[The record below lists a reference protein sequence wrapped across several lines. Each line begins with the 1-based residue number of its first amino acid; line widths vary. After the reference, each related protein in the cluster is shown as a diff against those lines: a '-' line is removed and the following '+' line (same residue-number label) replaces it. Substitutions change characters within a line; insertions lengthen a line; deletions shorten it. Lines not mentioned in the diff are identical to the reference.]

1 MFEKE
6 LEAKFKKIFGVEK
19 VTYDQPGQSQEQEI
33 IFVEIERATNVIKD
47 GRQLSRV
54 EGTGVMFGP
63 NNKVMFGFFSKRI
76 EKASAEDTD
85 PFFFFDI
92 EENSK
97 RFGNLVQR
105 SFSFIYF
112 FDGQYDP
119 EIGSITSVVFKEE
132 T

>member
-47 GRQLSRV
+47 GRQKSRV

-76 EKASAEDTD
+76 EKADPADTD